1 MIQGMNNYLIE
12 IKEDANPSQEQ
23 EIVLSVMRNY
33 DKSII

>member
-1 MIQGMNNYLIE
+1 MNNYLIE
-12 IKEDANPSQEQ
+12 IKEDSNPSQEQ